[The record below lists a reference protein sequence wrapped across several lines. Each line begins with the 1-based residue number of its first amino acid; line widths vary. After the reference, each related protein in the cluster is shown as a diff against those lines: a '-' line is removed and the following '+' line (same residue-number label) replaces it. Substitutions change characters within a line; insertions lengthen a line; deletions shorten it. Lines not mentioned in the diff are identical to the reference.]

1 MLAHRAIARTQ
12 ARLAWRVLLCALL
25 PLWALACVAEP
36 VSDSVS
42 EPVDGWGD
50 AVALLR
56 EAALPLET
64 PSDLDPIVA
73 RAKDRRLVLLGE
85 ASHGTSEFYSWRA
98 ALTRRLIQEGD
109 FRFVAVEGDWVPIYR
124 LNRYVK
130 GLGGAGES
138 AAAVMQTFSR
148 WPTWMWANAEMLDFV
163 EWLRDFNAGRPRA
176 ERVGLYGIDV
186 YGEDDARRKVL
197 ALLAV
202 MEPDLGRAVAD
213 RYACLDRFGDD
224 LTDYARAVG
233 QGGASCETAV
243 EEAVAMIEARRG
255 ALESVDPALYFH
267 LEQSAHTVR
276 GAERHYRS
284 MALAG
289 PESWNFRVDHFS
301 ETLER
306 LHAYFGSGSKGIVW
320 AHNTHIGDARA
331 TVMAQQGQR
340 NIGQLAREGFGADA
354 VFALGFSTYRGAV
367 MAGRA
372 WGQPG
377 EIMEVPP
384 AAAGS
389 FEALMHAT
397 GRASTL
403 VLFDAL
409 ADSELLAA
417 PIPHRAIGVVF
428 RPEHERTRNY
438 VPTRMAERYDALI
451 YLEAT
456 DAVGPIESVPSIQPD
471 CTRRADP
478 SCP

>member
-1 MLAHRAIARTQ
+1 MRLALADRAILQTRARH
-12 ARLAWRVLLCALL
+12 AWCLVLCALL

-36 VSDSVS
+36 ISNSGS

-56 EAALPLET
+56 EAASPLET
-64 PSDLDPIVA
+64 SSDLDPVVE
-73 RAKDRRLVLLGE
+73 RAKDRRLVMLGE
-85 ASHGTSEFYSWRA
+85 ASHGTAEFYSWRA

-130 GLGGAGES
+130 GLGGEGES

-148 WPTWMWANAEMLDFV
+148 WPTWMWANAEMLEFV

-186 YGEDDARRKVL
+186 YGEADARRKVL

-202 MEPDLGRAVAD
+202 MEPDLGSAVAE

-224 LTDYARAVG
+224 LTDYARAIG
-233 QGGASCETAV
+233 EGGASCESAV
-243 EEAVAMIEARRG
+243 EDAVELIEARRG
-255 ALESVDPALYFH
+255 ALESVDPGLYFH
-267 LEQSAHTVR
+267 LEQSARAVR
-276 GAERHYRS
+276 GAERHFRS
-284 MALAG
+284 MTLAG
-289 PESWNFRVDHFS
+289 PESWNLRVDHFFD
-301 ETLER
+301 TLGR
-306 LHAYFGSGSKGIVW
+306 LQAYFGSDSKGIVW

-331 TVMAQQGQR
+331 TAMARQGQR

-372 WGQPG
+372 WGLPG
-377 EIMEVPP
+377 EIMAVPP

-389 FEALMHAT
+389 FEALMHET
-397 GRASTL
+397 GRASAL
-403 VLFDAL
+403 LLLDAL

-451 YLEAT
+451 YLENSG
-456 DAVGPIESVPSIQPD
+456 AVRPTG
-471 CTRRADP
+471 DP
-478 SCP
+478 GQEK